1 MDIKLRLRSALLGFE
16 DRHVADQSL
25 YAAMQLVRQ
34 HRSHASEILLAALAE
49 LRTCSPAARRLRCRL
64 AAYAVQQAPALP
76 PLDTPLQRF
85 TACIC
90 AETTQS
96 NVADLAAVARA
107 VVSAAIAAHRADQ
120 GMAVQPASLW
130 DTVIMRLSHC
140 ATRSAAQCSL
150 LRHLHLRFIH
160 TAFHDYLPWNR

>member
-34 HRSHASEILLAALAE
+34 QRCHASEILLAALAE
-49 LRTCSPAARRLRCRL
+49 LRICSPAARRLRCRL
-64 AAYAVQQAPALP
+64 AAYAMQQAPALP

-90 AETTQS
+90 AETTQA

-107 VVSAAIAAHRADQ
+107 VVSAAVAAHRADQ
-120 GMAVQPASLW
+120 AMAAQPASLW

-140 ATRSAAQCSL
+140 ATRSAWNLRPRRL
-150 LRHLHLRFIH
+150 LLYSVCTALQHLLV
-160 TAFHDYLPWNR
+160 